1 MSSRPVVSVIL
12 PTHNRP
18 ALLQEAIE
26 SVRLQT
32 FHYWELIVVDD
43 GSTPP
48 VERDPTWAQ
57 DERIRLIRQSPPRGG
72 AAAKNTGGQ
81 AASGTVL
88 AFLDDDDKYAPT
100 YLERALSVL
109 DSQPDM
115 DMVFMGVNWFG
126 ADAQREGN
134 AYREAMSKTL
144 AEAHAHH
151 AEGHLMRFGE
161 TLLNALLNRVPMAFQ
176 RPFVRRTAFKQVG
189 GYREN
194 CLLWDCDW
202 AIRAALDLRTALL
215 DEPLYMQRAEN
226 QGYSS
231 KHERELEHL
240 LSGLEIRE
248 YLLAQSKQRPA
259 WSRWQRHF
267 TESMARVLFN
277 LAYYHYRKG
286 NRSQAL
292 LALSRSAVIRP
303 RLAHL
308 KFLGRLILPA
318 PTEA

>member
-1 MSSRPVVSVIL
+1 MPSAPTITIIL

-32 FHYWELIVVDD
+32 FHDWELIIVDD

-48 VERDPTWAQ
+48 VERASAWAQ
-57 DERIRLIRQSPPRGG
+57 DERIRLVRQAPPRGG
-72 AAAKNTGGQ
+72 PAAKNAGVQ
-81 AASGTVL
+81 AATGSVL

-100 YLERALSVL
+100 YLERALNTLNSLPEL
-109 DSQPDM
+109 DL
-115 DMVFMGVNWFG
+115 VFMGVHWFG
-126 ADAQREGN
+126 ANAQWGEN
-134 AYREAMSKTL
+134 AYHEGMSKTL
-144 AEAHAHH
+144 AEAHTLH
-151 AEGHLMRFGE
+151 AEDHLMRFSE
-161 TLLNALLNRVPMAFQ
+161 NLLSALLNRVPMAFQ
-176 RPFVRRTAFKQVG
+176 RPVVRRTAFERVG

-231 KHERELEHL
+231 KRDRELEHV
-240 LSGLEIRE
+240 LSGVEIRE
-248 YLLAQSKQRPA
+248 YLLAQSKQRAA
-259 WSRWQRHF
+259 WSRSQRLF
-267 TESMARVLFN
+267 TESLARALFH
-277 LAYYHYRKG
+277 LAHFHYRKG

-292 LALSRSAVIRP
+292 AALSRSAVIRP
-303 RLAHL
+303 SLAHL

-318 PTEA
+318 PNET